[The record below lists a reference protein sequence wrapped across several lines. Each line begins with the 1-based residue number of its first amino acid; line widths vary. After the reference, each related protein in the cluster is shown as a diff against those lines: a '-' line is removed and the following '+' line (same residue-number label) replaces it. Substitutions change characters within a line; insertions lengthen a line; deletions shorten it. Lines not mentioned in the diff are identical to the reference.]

1 MLDYYGIITMLD
13 YYGIITML
21 DYYGIIYTM
30 ITKISKID
38 IN

>member
-13 YYGIITML
+13 YYGIITMF

>member
-1 MLDYYGIITMLD
+1 MLD

-21 DYYGIIYTM
+21 DYYGIIYAM
-30 ITKISKID
+30 DNKKISKID

>member
-1 MLDYYGIITMLD
+1 MLDYYGIITMF
-13 YYGIITML
+13 

>member
-1 MLDYYGIITMLD
+1 MLD